1 MDNRKK
7 LIIAAIVILA
17 IVIVAI
23 IWIIVAS
30 RQEGDGGEPTT
41 TVTIDPDTGDEIVNV
56 EGKTPENAPLE
67 DTIMLLG
74 GSQFIDKTSINNTQY
89 QFFTAQLEHFA
100 EETDEKINTIK
111 LLPESIELLDSTP
124 SGVPFL
130 YGVQVKTV
138 TTENLEATYN
148 STLRLIG
155 LDKIQLIINDT
166 NGNALFDSG
175 VVPGFQEE
183 GFDEGS
189 EHDH

>member
-7 LIIAAIVILA
+7 LIIAAIVFLGIAIIA
-17 IVIVAI
+17 IVWIVI
-23 IWIIVAS
+23 AS
-30 RQEGDGGEPTT
+30 RQEGEGGMPPT

-56 EGKTPENAPLE
+56 EGKTPENAPLDE
-67 DTIMLLG
+67 GVTLLG

-89 QFFTAQLEHFA
+89 QFFKAQLEHFA
-100 EETDEKINTIK
+100 ADTDGNVITIK

-138 TTENLEATYN
+138 TADETEAVYN
-148 STLRLIG
+148 STLRLVG
-155 LDKIQLIINDT
+155 LDKIQLIISSQE
-166 NGNALFDSG
+166 GNEIFNSG
-175 VVPGFQEE
+175 VVPSAHDE

-189 EHDH
+189 EH